1 MNWLFLP
8 DLRTA
13 VLDSDSPC
21 QTKKSSFDLLHFD
34 EWCSKHQQT
43 VYPAIYHLSTNDV
56 WPGQSSPKNAFKTA
70 LCLGY
75 PVDVQWF
82 SRDFHINN
90 SFLQPPM
97 AHGRLARRRQFS
109 VARRG
114 ESATAGKNRDGRGSR
129 GRGVWV
135 SGRGGQS
142 DGHHHQLLVLQQGLL
157 PWRWTY
163 LVLRWEV
170 GKKKHGCFEILL
182 NLSGNHLSGWF
193 DSVEKETERGALVK
207 NKVKVFEEAEA
218 NARLFMQRHR
228 LNWLNW
234 ILNWLNWLNK
244 TPTQ

>member
-1 MNWLFLP
+1 MFGQGN
-8 DLRTA
+8 
-13 VLDSDSPC
+13 
-21 QTKKSSFDLLHFD
+21 H
-34 EWCSKHQQT
+34 HQKM
-43 VYPAIYHLSTNDV
+43 PS
-56 WPGQSSPKNAFKTA
+56 KTA

-97 AHGRLARRRQFS
+97 AHGRPCAPQAIQRGPSRWKRHRR
-109 VARRG
+109 
-114 ESATAGKNRDGRGSR
+114 KNRDGRGSR

-193 DSVEKETERGALVK
+193 DSVEKRDGAWSSCEEQSESVWGSRGKCKIVH
-207 NKVKVFEEAEA
+207 AEA
-218 NARLFMQRHR
+218 SAELAKLDPKLAELAEQNSDSIIIDSISGRDGRHGDWR
-228 LNWLNW
+228 
-234 ILNWLNWLNK
+234 
-244 TPTQ
+244 